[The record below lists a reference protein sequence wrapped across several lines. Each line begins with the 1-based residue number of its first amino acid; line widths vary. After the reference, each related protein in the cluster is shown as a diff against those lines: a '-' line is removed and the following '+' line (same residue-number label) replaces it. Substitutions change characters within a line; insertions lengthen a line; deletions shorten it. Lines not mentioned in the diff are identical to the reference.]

1 MIFQLSNSG
10 FSICKCLLLFY
21 SFIIISIVCQ
31 SPNILFND
39 LLDLN
44 TWITTLFISCSKPVN
59 KVKAVSQWQ
68 ALRETFNNLGLETDI
83 CPAAPG
89 ILSFGH
95 FPSDKNYLNSRLL
108 TVKYICTKISI
119 TF

>member
-31 SPNILFND
+31 TQSPNILFND

-44 TWITTLFISCSKPVN
+44 TWITTLCISCSKPVN

-68 ALRETFNNLGLETDI
+68 ALRDTFNNLGLETDI

-89 ILSFGH
+89 IL
-95 FPSDKNYLNSRLL
+95 
-108 TVKYICTKISI
+108 
-119 TF
+119 